1 MEMKEIQTKLLQRKK
16 EMGGRI
22 RSLKRP
28 LHQRKHI
35 RIMEDRV
42 NQVLQ
47 SSLHNPTFTV
57 TLLTVSFVW
66 QSSSQNPTSI
76 QQSYIYTVT
85 HKSINHHNTFNT
97 HKITQ
102 TYIHSTLVV
111 CLL

>member
-1 MEMKEIQTKLLQRKK
+1 MQTKLLQRKK

-35 RIMEDRV
+35 RIMEVRV

-47 SSLHNPTFTV
+47 SSPHNPTFTV
-57 TLLTVSFVW
+57 TLLTIWFVW
-66 QSSSQNPTSI
+66 QSSSQNTTSI
-76 QQSYIYTVT
+76 QQPYIYHTNQSHIT
-85 HKSINHHNTFNT
+85 KPWRYTFNT

-102 TYIHSTLVV
+102 TYIHSTLVE